1 MRLKAKRSTSRSL
14 QKVFERLGGE
24 ERRLMHLV
32 PAPAVRLK
40 KRRVLSRP
48 GVNSLEHKK
57 KETQKIGAPKK
68 KGLFYRHILRFYDLN
83 LLLVNSHD

>member
-1 MRLKAKRSTSRSL
+1 
-14 QKVFERLGGE
+14 
-24 ERRLMHLV
+24 MHLV

>member
-1 MRLKAKRSTSRSL
+1 MDRKTGKRR
-14 QKVFERLGGE
+14 KKRWNRFGDE

-48 GVNSLEHKK
+48 GVNSLLAL
-57 KETQKIGAPKK
+57 GF
-68 KGLFYRHILRFYDLN
+68 LFLHFFLIPFISSFLLSAEMPSIIILC
-83 LLLVNSHD
+83 